1 MPLIPDAQNIQIS
14 KPLAYYIGII
24 HEEYINRGHL
34 SGPLTLLQ
42 METVFRVV
50 HDYLAGTA
58 FAYTFQDYR
67 TGVIFEDP
75 DNAQLNQ
82 VGTESQGNGADL
94 DMGLSQGE
102 KNSVRAVSKTQFNES
117 WPSVQHHVIQFQA
130 LLVNAQGTPE
140 GNFVFYDPTL
150 WV

>member
-14 KPLAYYIGII
+14 KPLAYYIGLI
-24 HEEYINRGHL
+24 HEEYIIRGHL

-58 FAYTFQDYR
+58 FAYTFGDYR
-67 TGVIFEDP
+67 VGVNFEEP
-75 DNAQLNQ
+75 NNQQLNET
-82 VGTESQGNGADL
+82 GSESQGNGADL

-102 KNSVRAVSKTQFNES
+102 KNSIRSVAKTQFNEA
-117 WPSVQHHVIQFQA
+117 WPSVQHKVITFQD

-150 WV
+150 W